1 MFLNEKQINE
11 TSEYQKFSKEI
22 DYLIDFFDSFYELS
36 TYNGRIISYYCNN
49 QYFRLDG
56 TLIQSTTQ
64 TLKSIKLS
72 CSIGSF
78 SDANTLIRKVRD
90 DLFQFLFILNII
102 NSRSSPSFE
111 ENLNPNED
119 QQTVFAWFG
128 NTVKDL
134 PKKIK
139 KKLEFENYMTVLQ
152 KNNAVQKI
160 LDKYKLENYW
170 DTLRRKLN
178 DYVHNNGIM
187 YCRQNCIEV
196 DNKYINIHFE
206 NSITRL
212 DYVCSLFLSLLLMI
226 DSAIIMSS
234 DYIDHIDMNM
244 EPPEN
249 SQFWIPDFIQNFID
263 TKITELHPE
272 LKQFI
277 KENNIDGMRI
287 E

>member
-1 MFLNEKQINE
+1 MFINEKQINE
-11 TSEYQKFSKEI
+11 TNDYQKFSKDI
-22 DYLIDFFDSFYELS
+22 DSLIDFFDSFYQLFI
-36 TYNGRIISYYCNN
+36 YNGRVISYYYNN
-49 QYFRLDG
+49 QYFILDG

-64 TLKSIKLS
+64 TLRSIKLS

-90 DLFQFLFILNII
+90 DLFQFLFILHIV
-102 NSRSSPSFE
+102 NSKSSQFE
-111 ENLNPNED
+111 ENLNPNEN
-119 QQTVFAWFG
+119 QQAVLAWFG

-139 KKLEFENYMTVLQ
+139 KKLEFENYMTVL
-152 KNNAVQKI
+152 KENNAVQKI
-160 LDKYKLENYW
+160 LDEYKLENYW

-187 YCRQNCIEV
+187 YCRQNFVEV
-196 DNKYINIHFE
+196 DNKYLNIHFE
-206 NSITRL
+206 DSITRL
-212 DYVCSLFLSLLLMI
+212 DYISSLFLSLLLMI

-234 DYIDHIDMNM
+234 DYIDHMDMNM

-249 SQFWIPDFIQNFID
+249 SQLWIPDFAQNFID
-263 TKITELHPE
+263 TKVTKLHPE

-277 KENNIDGMRI
+277 KENNINGMRI